1 MTFNSSTSQV
11 SKFNNF
17 STALSYRDRTI
28 KASVVIL
35 GDDGLYWVVNL
46 GLGAWLE
53 RNGYEV
59 VK

>member
-1 MTFNSSTSQV
+1 MTFNSNTSQV

-17 STALSYRDRTI
+17 STALSVSYRTI
-28 KASVVIL
+28 KASVVML
-35 GDDGLYWVVNL
+35 GDDGLYWVVNM

-59 VK
+59 AN